1 MVNPVDIAFNGIH
14 IDFYRDILASIKDPL
29 NILDKN
35 LIILWTNKARA
46 KIHQKDVSEMIGKPC
61 YEMFMRKSIPCPECP
76 VQLVFTSGKPSG
88 MEKWVDLPSG
98 ERRYGEVRAYPIFDK
113 KGGLEYALEITIDI
127 TDKKHDQERYQ
138 RYVEALERIVK
149 DAHRKE
155 AQGRETK
162 SDERIT
168 LGRLTSREIDI
179 LRFIADGF
187 SNTEIAK
194 ILHISPHTVKTH
206 VIHIIDKLNA
216 KDRTQAAVIA
226 IQNRFI

>member
-1 MVNPVDIAFNGIH
+1 MATSLDITLNGIH
-14 IDFYRDILASIKDPL
+14 IDFYKNILTSIKDPL

-61 YEMFMRKSIPCPECP
+61 YEMFMRRTDPCPECP
-76 VQLVFTSGKPSG
+76 VQLVFKSGKPYG
-88 MEKWVDLPSG
+88 MEKWVDLPNG

-113 KGGLEYALEITIDI
+113 KGDLAYALEITIDI
-127 TDKKHDQERYQ
+127 TNKKHNQEKYE
-138 RYVEALERIVK
+138 RYVETLEKIVK
-149 DAHRKE
+149 DIHGKETQQRK
-155 AQGRETK
+155 AGRVH
-162 SDERIT
+162 
-168 LGRLTSREIDI
+168 LTGREIDI
-179 LRFIADGF
+179 LRLIADGF

-206 VIHIIDKLNA
+206 VIHIIEKLGA
-216 KDRTQAAVIA
+216 KDRTQAAVFA